1 MFHSPQPH
9 PRQSRVQPPVRP
21 GPGRLKTVDQA
32 SPHHRHFYTSSVME
46 YIVPKPRAEAFE
58 AWYGRLRRAA
68 QYHSGFLRA
77 DLSTPLDCDDGVMKY
92 YSIIHF
98 ASPSQL
104 DLWLASEV
112 RQRFFKEGESF
123 FLAYRFKSFT
133 TGLEGWFSIQG
144 GSRRSLGPPRWK
156 QILSVVLG
164 LYPTVI
170 LQGMAFS
177 ALGVM
182 QGWPLPTA
190 MLVNNL
196 ITSSLLTWVVMPRV
210 SQLLRFWLRP
220 AYSIPSRRVDWV
232 GAGIVFILLIS
243 CVVLFNWLQKT
254 DP

>member
-1 MFHSPQPH
+1 
-9 PRQSRVQPPVRP
+9 
-21 GPGRLKTVDQA
+21 
-32 SPHHRHFYTSSVME
+32 ME
-46 YIVPKPRAEAFE
+46 YIVPEANTAAFE
-58 AWYGRLRRAA
+58 DWYGRLRREA

-77 DLSTPLDCDDGVMKY
+77 DLCTPLNCDDGVIKY

-104 DLWLASEV
+104 DLWLTCDT
-112 RQRFFKEGESF
+112 RQQLFKEGKTL

-133 TGLEGWFSIQG
+133 TGLEGWFSLSG
-144 GSRRSLGPPRWK
+144 GSSGSLGPPRWK

-177 ALGVM
+177 ALGMM

-210 SQLLRFWLRP
+210 SRLLKFWLKP
-220 AYSIPSRRVDWV
+220 AYQLTSRQVDLV
-232 GAGIVFILLIS
+232 GAAIVLSLLML
-243 CVVLFNWLQKT
+243 CVVLFNWLQNLNL
-254 DP
+254 